1 MARYTS
7 AYSSFVSRLDEV
19 ETLRCSAR
27 EKERLNPVGL
37 RREINALCRGAI
49 VLLNAHLEAYIKELG
64 EVTLNSIYKKKVS
77 RNALDLQFYY
87 HISKDILDEL
97 KETSDPLK
105 IADKLFSFLRS
116 DAVFWTLSG
125 PFPQPLPA
133 DRFNKGFSNPAFR
146 KIKAYFNR
154 FGYSD
159 YKDNLAQLLHADYR
173 ATVNMVDHLVD
184 TRNKIAHGDHA
195 ITKTPTDIKDMVEM
209 IRSYCNATDRVFASW
224 CKDTLCSI
232 R

>member
-7 AYSSFVSRLDEV
+7 AYSSFVHRLDEV
-19 ETLRCSAR
+19 KILHFSAR

-64 EVTLNSIYKKKVS
+64 EVALSSIYEKAVS
-77 RNALDLQFYY
+77 RNALALQFYY

-97 KETSDPLK
+97 KETSDPHK
-105 IADKLFSFLRS
+105 IANKLFSFLLS
-116 DAVFWTLSG
+116 DALFWDRSG
-125 PFPQPLPA
+125 PFPQALPA
-133 DRFNKGFSNPAFR
+133 DRFNRGFSNPAFQ

-159 YKDNLAQLLHADYR
+159 YRGDLARLLQAKYN

-184 TRNKIAHGDHA
+184 TRNKIAHGDPA
-195 ITKTPTDIKDMVEM
+195 ITKTPTDVESMVEM
-209 IRSYCNATDRVFASW
+209 IRLYCNATDRAFASW
-224 CKDTLCSI
+224 CKGSFCAI